1 MKDGVGARRQKP
13 YVASEIRD
21 GVVAGWLI
29 CGGGVCCPGSKVRLS
44 RPVWGW
50 RTGLFGGGC
59 RPPPWRSRSG
69 RKGRSRFELTEQDV
83 ADLAYHFGSVA
94 AWHRELVDAG
104 GEVVSL
110 STLRRAVGR
119 RLSPG
124 QRAGLAKGERAR
136 RDRDT
141 YLTRPTGSRNDCWE
155 TDHAELA
162 IHVVLPDGRVVRPWL
177 TVFVDRATRA
187 IPGWAMAVT
196 ASQASVLEG
205 LRSAILVDDN
215 RGPFGGVPVQVRYDR
230 GKEFLA
236 DAVGAAAAS
245 LGIDAKAVR
254 GYSPHLKGT
263 VERTHETIETV
274 FLAGLP
280 GFAHGPQDR
289 AGHLVE
295 KDLPVLSFE
304 ALVGLFAEFVHGYNT
319 ARAHEGIDGQT
330 PLAAVV
336 RRSHTD
342 RDRGART
349 SPPSAFSQSRTGGD
363 QTRGQRG
370 GQDIQLR

>member
-1 MKDGVGARRQKP
+1 MESVPDGRALRGVGDPGRA
-13 YVASEIRD
+13 
-21 GVVAGWLI
+21 VAGLVDLRRR
-29 CGGGVCCPGSKVRLS
+29 GLLS
-44 RPVWGW
+44 RVQVAAVA
-50 RTGLFGGGC
+50 TGLGVED
-59 RPPPWRSRSG
+59 RTVWRWLQTATVEERSG
-69 RKGRSRFELTEQDV
+69 RKGRSRFELTEVDV

-104 GEVVSL
+104 GDVVSL

-280 GFAHGPQDR
+280 GFAHGPRDR